1 VVDFYPVP
9 VLQIC
14 ELRKSGNYFALAQ
27 STKASFALYQLK
39 SFPAICQT
47 LGMAKEYSILELI
60 MLVEKCNY
68 SMMKSTQELASA
80 GIQNL
85 AKLDMPKLISHT
97 IDLFFK
103 CFPKFNCNQRAKT
116 FFSCI

>member
-1 VVDFYPVP
+1 MVDFYPVP

-14 ELRKSGNYFALAQ
+14 ELRKSGNYFVLAQ

-68 SMMKSTQELASA
+68 SMKSTQELASA
-80 GIQNL
+80 SIQNL

-97 IDLFFK
+97 IDLFF
-103 CFPKFNCNQRAKT
+103 
-116 FFSCI
+116 